1 MNNIFQNKFFQFL
14 IFVTLMVFI
23 AFLITAIGNNT
34 KLDRNDTITIQG
46 EGEVYAVPNI
56 GAIDIAVVTEALK
69 VEKAMSENTEKMN
82 NVIGALKTD
91 FNIDEKDIQTQNFNI
106 NPRYEWNDNERILVG
121 YEINQVINVKIRNLD
136 IIGDVIQKS
145 TDLGANDINSLS
157 FTFDDDEALKQEARE
172 KAIQN
177 AKDKAEAL
185 AKDLGVKMVK
195 IVDFYESFS
204 VPATRGVYYNEAM
217 KMKISLDSAT
227 SADIEVGQNKITST
241 VSITYL
247 IK

>member
-1 MNNIFQNKFFQFL
+1 
-14 IFVTLMVFI
+14 
-23 AFLITAIGNNT
+23 
-34 KLDRNDTITIQG
+34 
-46 EGEVYAVPNI
+46 
-56 GAIDIAVVTEALK
+56 
-69 VEKAMSENTEKMN
+69 MSENTEKMN
-82 NVIGALKTD
+82 NVINALKTD
-91 FNIDEKDIQTQNFNI
+91 FNIDEKDIQTENFNI

-157 FTFDDDEALKQEARE
+157 FTFDNDEALKEEARE

-195 IVDFYESFS
+195 IVDFYESSS
-204 VPATRGVYYNEAM
+204 VPATRGVYYNEA
-217 KMKISLDSAT
+217 MKISLDSAT
-227 SADIEVGQNKITST
+227 SADIEVGQNKITSI